1 MGSGSIVQSFPCSL
15 SQLPPPVNLGE
26 LYISTYFKEDKVRK
40 VLKGLPGK
48 RHFSNYWLGPLLLA
62 LESLLAIAALPVFP
76 MPHLS
81 LVFCFVSD
89 SGGQDDIETVI
100 PSNQLTS
107 ASSFSETEIQF
118 SRYFTE
124 FEELQLLGKGAF
136 GAVIKV

>member
-1 MGSGSIVQSFPCSL
+1 M
-15 SQLPPPVNLGE
+15 
-26 LYISTYFKEDKVRK
+26 RK